1 MLDPGEALRKS
12 TFKIIG
18 NDDVGGCLVIG
29 QAGREK
35 ERKETKKKKKKKE
48 KTTVAAIHPLGDSSQ
63 S

>member
-1 MLDPGEALRKS
+1 MGRD
-12 TFKIIG
+12 
-18 NDDVGGCLVIG
+18 LVIG

-35 ERKETKKKKKKKE
+35 ERKGGPEKKKKKREKE